1 MVCLR
6 VYPAAPGAP
15 RGRFE
20 QAGNEA
26 FVSGHDGAYEDE
38 RDTSQ
43 RVELLPP
50 DTDHFYTSQ
59 TADWVSISP
68 YLKDSEVRLYMI
80 LRALV
85 IEKYSNPVRKL
96 TLRQLC
102 YMLPKKPLPMPGRW
116 RATRPRPMC
125 EPSSLSRIRSII
137 DALTRVGL
145 LTTPEGERITTS
157 SRASAAG
164 RPLRI
169 RINDRPAIGYDGA
182 PNAFELLDAITAPA
196 EAAAAA
202 AIREEAAKAAAKRAA
217 TAAEK
222 AGQISD
228 PAGAGQKSGPVG
240 QKSGPVGQK
249 SGPVGQKSGPVG
261 QKSGPVGQKS
271 GPVGQKSGPV
281 GQKSGPVG
289 QKSGP
294 VGQKSGPVGQK
305 SGPDMAAGQGQP
317 ELPFSPSAQSHRS
330 YTPPVR
336 PSLPT
341 GSRAEADDDGRTEGS
356 KSAGEEGKPLSGPG
370 VELLQAIGGEQP
382 KFLLTGKV
390 LHDQGVKVAGM
401 LAEGWTPRQ
410 IAHVVAGRPL
420 PTPITTSVG
429 AIISARLSEALSAG
443 QPPSAAPPIPAQQGA
458 DHDGWG
464 DHPGARPWADGE
476 QGISMDWVRVLPECE
491 DCGRPT
497 GAGRLCPVCAGWP
510 FCTRCSLRRV
520 DPEGAG
526 VCEPCT
532 DAPASTADTSN
543 LDTTEDMPEI
553 TEAEWMAARDAAV
566 AAARVEEESRHGA

>member
-1 MVCLR
+1 M
-6 VYPAAPGAP
+6 
-15 RGRFE
+15 
-20 QAGNEA
+20 
-26 FVSGHDGAYEDE
+26 
-38 RDTSQ
+38 
-43 RVELLPP
+43 
-50 DTDHFYTSQ
+50 
-59 TADWVSISP
+59 
-68 YLKDSEVRLYMI
+68 
-80 LRALV
+80 
-85 IEKYSNPVRKL
+85 
-96 TLRQLC
+96 
-102 YMLPKKPLPMPGRW
+102 
-116 RATRPRPMC
+116 
-125 EPSSLSRIRSII
+125 
-137 DALTRVGL
+137 
-145 LTTPEGERITTS
+145 
-157 SRASAAG
+157 
-164 RPLRI
+164 
-169 RINDRPAIGYDGA
+169 
-182 PNAFELLDAITAPA
+182 
-196 EAAAAA
+196 
-202 AIREEAAKAAAKRAA
+202 
-217 TAAEK
+217 
-222 AGQISD
+222 
-228 PAGAGQKSGPVG
+228 
-240 QKSGPVGQK
+240 
-249 SGPVGQKSGPVG
+249 
-261 QKSGPVGQKS
+261 
-271 GPVGQKSGPV
+271 
-281 GQKSGPVG
+281 
-289 QKSGP
+289 
-294 VGQKSGPVGQK
+294 
-305 SGPDMAAGQGQP
+305 
-317 ELPFSPSAQSHRS
+317 
-330 YTPPVR
+330 
-336 PSLPT
+336 
-341 GSRAEADDDGRTEGS
+341 
-356 KSAGEEGKPLSGPG
+356 
-370 VELLQAIGGEQP
+370 ELLQAIGGEQP

>member
-1 MVCLR
+1 M
-6 VYPAAPGAP
+6 
-15 RGRFE
+15 
-20 QAGNEA
+20 
-26 FVSGHDGAYEDE
+26 SGHADGAYEDE

-50 DTDHFYTSQ
+50 DTDGFFTSQ

-145 LTTPEGERITTS
+145 LTTPEGERIKTS

-169 RINDRPAIGYDGA
+169 RINDRPVLGYDGA
-182 PNAFELLDAITAPA
+182 PNAFALLEVITAPA
-196 EAAAAA
+196 EEAAAA
-202 AIREEAAKAAAKRAA
+202 AIREEAVKAAAKRAA
-217 TAAEK
+217 AAAEK

-228 PAGAGQKSGPVG
+228 PAGAGQKSDPLG
-240 QKSGPVGQK
+240 QKSSPL
-249 SGPVGQKSGPVG
+249 
-261 QKSGPVGQKS
+261 
-271 GPVGQKSGPV
+271 
-281 GQKSGPVG
+281 
-289 QKSGP
+289 
-294 VGQKSGPVGQK
+294 GQK
-305 SGPDMAAGQGQP
+305 SGPDMAADQARP
-317 ELPFSPSAQSHRS
+317 DVPFSPSAQSHRS

-341 GSRAEADDDGRTEGS
+341 GSRAEADDDGRTGGS
-356 KSAGEEGKPLSGPG
+356 KSAGEERKPLTGPG
-370 VELLQAIGGEQP
+370 VDVLQAIGGEKP
-382 KFLLTGKV
+382 AFLLTGKV
-390 LHDQGVKVAGM
+390 LQDQAVKVAGL

-410 IAHVVAGRPL
+410 VAHVIAGRPL

-443 QPPSAAPPIPAQQGA
+443 RPPSAAPPIPEQQGA
-458 DHDGWG
+458 GHEGWG

-476 QGISMDWVRVLPECE
+476 QDTSVDGVGVLPECE

-497 GAGRLCPVCAGWP
+497 AVGRLCPVCAGWP
-510 FCTRCSLRRV
+510 FCTTCSTRRA

-526 VCEPCT
+526 VCTPCL
-532 DAPASTADTSN
+532 DAPAPTPDAPD
-543 LDTTEDMPEI
+543 LDTDDMPEF
-553 TEAEWMAARDAAV
+553 TEAEWIAARDAAV
-566 AAARVEEESRHGA
+566 AAARASEAAHQGA

>member
-1 MVCLR
+1 M
-6 VYPAAPGAP
+6 
-15 RGRFE
+15 
-20 QAGNEA
+20 
-26 FVSGHDGAYEDE
+26 SGHDGAYEDE

-116 RATRPRPMC
+116 RTTRPRPMC

-202 AIREEAAKAAAKRAA
+202 TIREEAARAAAKRAA

-222 AGQISD
+222 AGRISD
-228 PAGAGQKSGPVG
+228 PAGVG
-240 QKSGPVGQK
+240 QKSGPVGQI
-249 SGPVGQKSGPVG
+249 SDPPGQKSD
-261 QKSGPVGQKS
+261 
-271 GPVGQKSGPV
+271 
-281 GQKSGPVG
+281 
-289 QKSGP
+289 
-294 VGQKSGPVGQK
+294 
-305 SGPDMAAGQGQP
+305 PDMATDQGQP
-317 ELPFSPSAQSHRS
+317 DAPFSPSAQSHRS

-341 GSRAEADDDGRTEGS
+341 GSRAEAYDGRTGGS
-356 KSAGEEGKPLSGPG
+356 ESAGEERKPLAGPG
-370 VELLQAIGGEQP
+370 VDLLQAIGGEKP
-382 KFLLTGKV
+382 AYLLTGKV
-390 LHDQGVKVAGM
+390 LQDQAVKVAGL
-401 LAEGWTPRQ
+401 LAEGWTPQ
-410 IAHVVAGRPL
+410 QVAHVIAGRPL

-429 AIISARLSEALSAG
+429 AIISARLSDAMGAG
-443 QPPSAAPPIPAQQGA
+443 RPPSAAPPIPAQQGA
-458 DHDGWG
+458 SYAGWG
-464 DHPGARPWADGE
+464 NHPGARPWADSE
-476 QGISMDWVRVLPECE
+476 QDTPTDWLGALPECE

-510 FCTRCSLRRV
+510 VCTRCSLRRV
-520 DPEGAG
+520 EPDGAE

-566 AAARVEEESRHGA
+566 AAARAEEESRHGA